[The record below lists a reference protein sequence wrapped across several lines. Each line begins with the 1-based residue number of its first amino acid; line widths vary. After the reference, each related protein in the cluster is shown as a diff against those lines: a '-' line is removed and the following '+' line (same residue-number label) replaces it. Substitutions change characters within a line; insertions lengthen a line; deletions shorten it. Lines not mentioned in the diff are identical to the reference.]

1 MRAFRPKRFKAEA
14 DLESRDGASLSD
26 EQRKRM
32 KAAFTRRVMGF
43 MLKWRRCANRSCRR
57 QEQCLG
63 PPFMCDG
70 NGAPWTN
77 KQYRRLRRDIL
88 RRPPRIERMPEK
100 DMRKPTR
107 GAA

>member
-70 NGAPWTN
+70 ISAPWTN

-88 RRPPRIERMPEK
+88 RRPPRIERIPDK